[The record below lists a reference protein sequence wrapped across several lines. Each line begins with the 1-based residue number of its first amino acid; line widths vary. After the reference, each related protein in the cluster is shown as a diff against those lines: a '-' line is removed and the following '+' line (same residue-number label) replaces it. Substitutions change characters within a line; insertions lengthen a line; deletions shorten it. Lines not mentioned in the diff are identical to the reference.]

1 MTAPSTASAGDRAP
15 QSDPVESLDEGARR
29 AFAGI
34 ADLLIPAAHGMPSA
48 AEIVN
53 DERLR
58 FVLAARPDL
67 VQPLTSALR
76 ADIAEDPQARLDAL
90 ARDET
95 ASLAVLQLVIV
106 AGYYTDSRVRELI
119 GYPGQLALEIDTQQ
133 TPAYV
138 QEGLIDVVL
147 ARGPV
152 WCDPQT
158 GQRAGDVPVP
168 EGDSRGDRT

>member
-1 MTAPSTASAGDRAP
+1 MTAPSTASAGDRAS

-48 AEIVN
+48 AEVVN

-76 ADIAEDPQARLDAL
+76 ADRGEDPQARLDAL

-95 ASLAVLQLVIV
+95 GSLAALQLVIV
-106 AGYYTDSRVRELI
+106 AGYYTDDRVRELI
-119 GYPGQLALEIDTQQ
+119 GYPGQLALEIDQLL

-138 QEGLIDVVL
+138 QEGLIDAVL

-152 WCDPQT
+152 WRDPKT
-158 GQRAGDVPVP
+158 GQRAGAVPFA
-168 EGDSRGDRT
+168 EGDSHGDRT